1 MQNRWVVLAL
11 LFVVRAAMGVQFQ
24 SVPALSVLY
33 VDQYMIDLAT
43 LGFLVAL
50 YLTPGIVIAIP
61 GGALAARIGDK
72 QIVTLGLVLM
82 GVGGAL
88 MALLPIWEVQ
98 VLGRA
103 LAGIGAVFL
112 NVILSKMVAE
122 TFAGREVATA
132 MGVFVNSWPL
142 GLALG
147 LLILPAAAENGA
159 LETALWVSTAIVVA
173 VLAVFVVFYRPVTT
187 PAGAGPVVRTPL
199 RGAVLGAAISAGAVW
214 GLFNAAFGILFS
226 FGATLLNERGFGLTQ
241 ATAALSVVFWAA
253 AISTPLGGFVAD
265 RTGRRDLMLVLVTVG
280 FGITLSLSAEV
291 SSPYILFALVGFISC
306 LAAGPIMSLPA
317 QVLTPGNSSLGMGVF
332 FTVYYVAIAIGPI
345 LAGAVADALGTARAA
360 FHFGTGMLVLTLLAF
375 GAFQIF
381 AAKVTAAQKV

>member
-11 LFVVRAAMGVQFQ
+11 LFLVRAAMGVQFQ

-33 VDQYMIDLAT
+33 VDQYLIDLAT

-50 YLTPGIVIAIP
+50 YLTPGIFIAIP

-72 QIVTLGLVLM
+72 QIVALGLVLM
-82 GVGGAL
+82 GIGGAA
-88 MALLPIWEVQ
+88 MAMFPVWEVQ
-98 VLGRA
+98 VLGRG

-147 LLILPAAAENGA
+147 LLILPAAAEAGTV
-159 LETALWVSTAIVVA
+159 ETALWVSTAIVVG
-173 VLAVFVVFYRPVTT
+173 VLAIFVVFYRPVAK
-187 PAGAGPVVRTPL
+187 PDGAGTIRRIPL

-214 GLFNAAFGILFS
+214 GLFNAACGIVFS
-226 FGATLLNERGFGLTQ
+226 FGATLLDERGFGLTE
-241 ATAALSVVFWAA
+241 AAAALSVVFWAA
-253 AISTPLGGFVAD
+253 ALSTPLGGLIAD
-265 RTGRRDLMLVLVTVG
+265 KTGRRDLMLVLVMIG

-291 SSPYILFALVGFISC
+291 TSPYVLFALVGFISC

-317 QVLTPGNSSLGMGVF
+317 QVLSPGNSALGMGVF
-332 FTVYYVAIAIGPI
+332 FTVYYIAIAIGPI

-360 FHFGTGMLVLTLLAF
+360 FHFGTGMLVATLIAF
-375 GAFQIF
+375 WAFQIF
-381 AAKVTAAQKV
+381 AAKVAAASKP

>member
-11 LFVVRAAMGVQFQ
+11 LFLVRATMGVQFQ
-24 SVPALSVLY
+24 TVPALSVLY
-33 VDQYMIDLAT
+33 VDQYLIDLAT

-50 YLTPGIVIAIP
+50 YLTPGIIIAIP

-72 QIVTLGLVLM
+72 QIVALGLVLM
-82 GVGGAL
+82 GLGGAA
-88 MALLPIWEVQ
+88 MALLPVWEVQ
-98 VLGRA
+98 VLGRG

-132 MGVFVNSWPL
+132 MGIFVNSWPL

-147 LLILPAAAENGA
+147 LVILPAAAEAGTV
-159 LETALWVSTAIVVA
+159 ETALWVSTAIVVG
-173 VLAVFVVFYRPVTT
+173 VLAVFIFFYRPVAKSGG
-187 PAGAGPVVRTPL
+187 AGAVTRTPL
-199 RGAVLGAAISAGAVW
+199 RGAVLGATISAGAVW

-226 FGATLLNERGFGLTQ
+226 FGATLLNERGFGLTE
-241 ATAALSVVFWAA
+241 ATAALSIVFWAA

-265 RTGRRDLMLVLVTVG
+265 KTGRRDGMLVLVMIG
-280 FGITLSLSAEV
+280 FGITLSLSAEAT
-291 SSPYILFALVGFISC
+291 SPYLLFALVGFISC

-317 QVLTPGNSSLGMGVF
+317 QVLSPGNSALGMGVF
-332 FTVYYVAIAIGPI
+332 FTVYYVAIVVGPI

-360 FHFGTGMLVLTLLAF
+360 FHFGSGILAATLIACW
-375 GAFQIF
+375 AFQRF
-381 AAKVTAAQKV
+381 AEKAAAMAKD